1 MTADPQPKAEARR
14 LPADA
19 GVTLIEMLVVIVIIG
34 LITAIVAINVLPSQ
48 DTARIAKA
56 RADIHT
62 LEQALELFRLDRAR
76 YPTTDEGLP
85 SLVDPAAASTDG
97 APATRT
103 EPYIRRLPKDP
114 WGRDYLYVAPG
125 EHGAFDIYTLG
136 ADGREGGEGVN
147 ADIGNWS

>member
-1 MTADPQPKAEARR
+1 MSVHQDKRFAQ
-14 LPADA
+14 DA

-48 DTARIAKA
+48 DTARVEKA
-56 RADIHT
+56 RADIRT
-62 LEQALELFRLDRAR
+62 LEQAMEMFRLDRAR
-76 YPTTDEGLP
+76 YPSVEEGLN
-85 SLVDPAAASTDG
+85 SLMTPPASTDG
-97 APATRT
+97 AASVRT

-125 EHGAFDIYTLG
+125 QRGAFDIYSLG